1 MRIPFGLAD
10 RALDGM
16 EALAVTKG
24 NMRAAL
30 VVDFALCVGL
40 SGLGATLGDAH
51 PLVSLLAFVAGLL
64 LFSLIEYCFHRWL
77 FHGPEHAMQ
86 RGHMQHHLDPNGI
99 GTLPFF
105 LPPLF
110 LVALVAVFSKIL
122 AIDHALLAG
131 GGIAWGYFLYGQCH
145 AWIHRTR
152 FRHPLARRW
161 AASHHVHHHHPG
173 HNFGVTSPL
182 WDVILRT
189 RYSSGSPRGPA

>member
-1 MRIPFGLAD
+1 MRIPFGLVD

-16 EALAVTKG
+16 EHLALTKG

-30 VVDFALCVGL
+30 VVDFGMGVGL
-40 SGLGATLGDAH
+40 SGLGALLGDAH
-51 PLVSLLAFVAGLL
+51 PLVSLLVFLAGLL

-77 FHGPEHAMQ
+77 FHGAEHAMQ

-110 LVALVAVFSKIL
+110 LAVLVALFSKVL
-122 AIDHALLAG
+122 AIDHALLAS
-131 GGIAWGYFLYGQCH
+131 GGIACGYFIYGQCH

-182 WDVILRT
+182 WDMVLGT
-189 RYSSGSPRGPA
+189 RYK